1 MSKFLPA
8 FAIASVVATSAVVL
22 SGGCS
27 NAAPQDAETL
37 ERWEGTSFFDL
48 QTRTLEGE
56 PAELAQWRGDVV
68 LVVNVASKCGLTPQ
82 YEGLQALYEE
92 YRDRGLVV
100 VGFPCNQFLGQEPGS
115 PEEIAAFCETEFGV
129 TFPMM
134 EKVDVKDG
142 EGQSPI
148 YQYLGT
154 RTGEL
159 PSWNFAKYLV
169 SRDGGEVQYFGPRT
183 TPDDAAFRAAVE
195 AALGASQG

>member
-1 MSKFLPA
+1 MTRILATCALAALVTLSSGCDRTVGGALTGGVIGA
-8 FAIASVVATSAVVL
+8 GAGAIIGNQSGHAGEGALIGAGIGAL
-22 SGGCS
+22 SGGIIGH
-27 NAAPQDAETL
+27 AIDDAERQELQQQHPETL

-115 PEEIAAFCETEFGV
+115 PEEVLYADYLR
-129 TFPMM
+129 PR
-134 EKVDVKDG
+134 DWLG
-142 EGQSPI
+142 EA
-148 YQYLGT
+148 
-154 RTGEL
+154 RK
-159 PSWNFAKYLV
+159 A
-169 SRDGGEVQYFGPRT
+169 
-183 TPDDAAFRAAVE
+183 
-195 AALGASQG
+195 